1 MVEQIK
7 ITVNGKEIKADAINK
22 DGRTFLNLRSLEN
35 AGFEVCNNADTKM
48 RTLQNRVKPLP
59 VIVSGKNSIVPAVN
73 IKGYNYLTVRT
84 MADLIGLKTE
94 YDADKD
100 TVILK
105 P

>member
-35 AGFEVCNNADTKM
+35 AGFEVGYNADTKM
-48 RTLQNRVKPLP
+48 STLKNRVKSLP
-59 VIVSGKNSIVPAVN
+59 VIISGKETVVPAVKIN
-73 IKGYNYLTVRT
+73 GYNYLTIRT
-84 MADLIGLKTE
+84 MAALIGLNTE
-94 YDADKD
+94 YDA
-100 TVILK
+100 VILK